1 MAEIGENLALV
12 IGAWMDAT
20 RIGSMDPVIALMD
33 ADVVWYGFLPGTVCN
48 GKAEVGAFL
57 SRHQRRPPRVTRIE
71 AVERGETII
80 ACLEG
85 PDFLHPG
92 TGQPRSEAFMRVTLE
107 RGRIKEMRGVATR
120 EEALAGI

>member
-1 MAEIGENLALV
+1 MPDIGENLALV

-20 RIGSMDPVIALMD
+20 RVGSMDPVIALMD
-33 ADVVWYGFLPGTVCN
+33 PDVVWHGFLPGTVCT
-48 GKAEVGAFL
+48 GKVEVADFL

-71 AVERGETII
+71 ALERDETIV

-92 TGQPRSEAFMRVTLE
+92 TLEPRPEAFMRVTLD
-107 RGRIKEMRGVATR
+107 RGRITEMRGFARR
-120 EEALAGI
+120 E